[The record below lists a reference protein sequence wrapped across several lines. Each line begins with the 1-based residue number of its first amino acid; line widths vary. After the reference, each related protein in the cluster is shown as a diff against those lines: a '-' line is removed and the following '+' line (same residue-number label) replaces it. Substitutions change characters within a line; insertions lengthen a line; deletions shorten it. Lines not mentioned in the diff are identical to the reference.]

1 MDWLIKFVFL
11 LNCAFGPDH
20 PFGVGVAAD
29 LLVCHIVYKYGIP
42 QSIVYNQDMRFTA
55 DLW

>member
-1 MDWLIKFVFL
+1 MDWLIKFFSL

-20 PFGVGVAAD
+20 PFGVGGAAD
-29 LLVCHIVYKYGIP
+29 LLVCHIVYKYGIH
-42 QSIVYNQDMRFTA
+42 QFIVCNQDVRFTA